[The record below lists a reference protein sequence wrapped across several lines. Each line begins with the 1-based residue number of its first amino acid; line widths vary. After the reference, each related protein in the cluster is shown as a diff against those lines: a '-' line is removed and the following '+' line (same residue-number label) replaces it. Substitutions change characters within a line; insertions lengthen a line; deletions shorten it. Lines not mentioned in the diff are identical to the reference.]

1 MAAPF
6 HMKFSISESAGQ
18 KTVSDLPIPAPVPDG
33 EFPAAGNPEA
43 GTPAVPAAGSDIPA
57 PAVRLAPGKRRLRDI
72 PRDKQRP
79 LESQLQSLRRAGRS
93 SAAEISSILDL
104 HPDDLDALSAI
115 GGRF

>member
-1 MAAPF
+1 
-6 HMKFSISESAGQ
+6 MKFSISESAGQ
-18 KTVSDLPIPAPVPDG
+18 KTVGDPPIPIPASATDG
-33 EFPAAGNPEA
+33 KFPAAGNPDA
-43 GTPAVPAAGSDIPA
+43 GAAAVAAAVSDVPARE
-57 PAVRLAPGKRRLRDI
+57 VRLTPGKRRLRDI

-79 LESQLQSLRRAGRS
+79 LESQLQSLRRAGRR